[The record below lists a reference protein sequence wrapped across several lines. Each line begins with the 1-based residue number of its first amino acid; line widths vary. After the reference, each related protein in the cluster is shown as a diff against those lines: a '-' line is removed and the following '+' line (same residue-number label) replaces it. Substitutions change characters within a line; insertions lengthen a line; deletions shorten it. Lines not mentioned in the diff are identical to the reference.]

1 MTNKVIYKLKGHEK
15 FPLREGWINKGL
27 SVAKEKGTHIFLESQ
42 GPDMLG
48 VGTNMVK
55 SIRYWMQA
63 CGLLVKDGNKE
74 ILSDMAEIIYMNDP
88 YLEDI
93 FSLWILHSNITK
105 NIEQA
110 TVWYMFFN
118 RFNVDSFNKADMQ
131 KKMQQELFNYVGQQV
146 TESSLKDDIDVL
158 LNMYSKGD
166 NKNEDPEDKIISPF
180 STLGIIKKEDET
192 YYKIQPDLRRI
203 ANELV
208 LYEISSL
215 LDHNKSISIETIA
228 SGERSLGAIYN
239 MTSDVRNRIEALLMT
254 TNATSWK
261 CIDQEFRVIP
271 PEEKRARKVYDS
283 IVTKINENKEYACKD
298 IFDRF
303 CRPPYGM
310 SEDVVVLMI
319 AVVCANLNYCLRFRC
334 DESLTNINS
343 WKELV
348 VIKDKKIDIDVVKK
362 SAFVMVDAGA
372 VTGKY
377 VRFFERIQSNKSISE
392 VISLEKILANMMA
405 VDEIPEELETQYLL
419 ARKYLDSGKKANNE
433 WKTCI
438 GEIDEKLEASI
449 EESNLYDA
457 LKGLQL
463 VEAIPYTKIFKD
475 NGYELDEESKNT
487 VKELISSLKSEVE
500 QLITPYLANMYC
512 KSVEGVNTFRNHNT
526 KMQNML
532 EELGF
537 TNYAMQVKRRKEEE
551 LSNIDEIRS
560 RQELRADCEKYLEES
575 QITRYVTYVNV
586 CLYLKSGKELQARV
600 KKYGVALGKDAQKIQ
615 ENINDRMAALE
626 KNHDRTMQDMS
637 DIWDDLYEV
646 KNADDVEMLIDNI
659 ASVLQ
664 KGIPDADRL
673 DFEELQKNLSELLND
688 INEIKRVTNSRNEF
702 KKISEDMINKYEHS
716 EFDFEVLPIIHEVIS
731 DMENNMN
738 VREQEWINSVLT
750 LGDKSRKAVHKWKEK
765 TAYLPEYLSEET
777 IEKVKMVDKEADE
790 IISEGKIED
799 VLFYF
804 DKLDDV
810 EKLECIQKLQNRL
823 NR

>member
-1 MTNKVIYKLKGHEK
+1 MLLNDSDNRLYDSLLEYDVLDKLDDLNRNKY
-15 FPLREGWINKGL
+15 
-27 SVAKEKGTHIFLESQ
+27 
-42 GPDMLG
+42 D
-48 VGTNMVK
+48 
-55 SIRYWMQA
+55 RYYQA
-63 CGLLVKDGNKE
+63 DFGQ
-74 ILSDMAEIIYMNDP
+74 AEN
-88 YLEDI
+88 
-93 FSLWILHSNITK
+93 N
-105 NIEQA
+105 
-110 TVWYMFFN
+110 
-118 RFNVDSFNKADMQ
+118 
-131 KKMQQELFNYVGQQV
+131 
-146 TESSLKDDIDVL
+146 LKDEFAELKKQRIHL
-158 LNMYSKGD
+158 GANGTEEIKMRMPMYLTSVFEELYPD
-166 NKNEDPEDKIISPF
+166 AIPF
-180 STLGIIKKEDET
+180 SFDGFVTKGNNLGGKGGT
-192 YYKIQPDLRRI
+192 YYCTIVKMLLSNSV
-203 ANELV
+203 NETT
-208 LYEISSL
+208 I
-215 LDHNKSISIETIA
+215 HNFA
-228 SGERSLGAIYN
+228 
-239 MTSDVRNRIEALLMT
+239 SDVRNRIEALLMT

-537 TNYAMQVKRRKEEE
+537 TNYAMQVKKRKEEE

-600 KKYGVALGKDAQKIQ
+600 EKYGVALGKDAQKIQ
-615 ENINDRMAALE
+615 ENINDRVAALE

>member
-239 MTSDVRNRIEALLMT
+239 MTM
-254 TNATSWK
+254 
-261 CIDQEFRVIP
+261 
-271 PEEKRARKVYDS
+271 
-283 IVTKINENKEYACKD
+283 VTVN
-298 IFDRF
+298 
-303 CRPPYGM
+303 
-310 SEDVVVLMI
+310 
-319 AVVCANLNYCLRFRC
+319 
-334 DESLTNINS
+334 
-343 WKELV
+343 
-348 VIKDKKIDIDVVKK
+348 
-362 SAFVMVDAGA
+362 
-372 VTGKY
+372 
-377 VRFFERIQSNKSISE
+377 
-392 VISLEKILANMMA
+392 
-405 VDEIPEELETQYLL
+405 
-419 ARKYLDSGKKANNE
+419 KYLDN
-433 WKTCI
+433 
-438 GEIDEKLEASI
+438 LEAMGYIRVLEERI

-575 QITRYVTYVNV
+575 QITRYVT
-586 CLYLKSGKELQARV
+586 CQRT
-600 KKYGVALGKDAQKIQ
+600 GVD
-615 ENINDRMAALE
+615 
-626 KNHDRTMQDMS
+626 
-637 DIWDDLYEV
+637 
-646 KNADDVEMLIDNI
+646 
-659 ASVLQ
+659 
-664 KGIPDADRL
+664 
-673 DFEELQKNLSELLND
+673 
-688 INEIKRVTNSRNEF
+688 
-702 KKISEDMINKYEHS
+702 
-716 EFDFEVLPIIHEVIS
+716 
-731 DMENNMN
+731 
-738 VREQEWINSVLT
+738 
-750 LGDKSRKAVHKWKEK
+750 
-765 TAYLPEYLSEET
+765 
-777 IEKVKMVDKEADE
+777 
-790 IISEGKIED
+790 
-799 VLFYF
+799 
-804 DKLDDV
+804 
-810 EKLECIQKLQNRL
+810 
-823 NR
+823 

>member
-1 MTNKVIYKLKGHEK
+1 MKTLGGAASKSADSETAEAAPSGDNNGFFTANDKIDFSNVKVEPLFEGEVDFDTFSKQLENTPIIIMLLNDSDNRLYDSLLEYDVLDKLDDLNRNKY
-15 FPLREGWINKGL
+15 
-27 SVAKEKGTHIFLESQ
+27 
-42 GPDMLG
+42 D
-48 VGTNMVK
+48 
-55 SIRYWMQA
+55 RYYQA
-63 CGLLVKDGNKE
+63 DFGQ
-74 ILSDMAEIIYMNDP
+74 AEN
-88 YLEDI
+88 
-93 FSLWILHSNITK
+93 N
-105 NIEQA
+105 
-110 TVWYMFFN
+110 
-118 RFNVDSFNKADMQ
+118 
-131 KKMQQELFNYVGQQV
+131 
-146 TESSLKDDIDVL
+146 LKDEFAELKKQRIHL
-158 LNMYSKGD
+158 GANGTEEIKMRMPMYLTSVFEELYPD
-166 NKNEDPEDKIISPF
+166 AIPF
-180 STLGIIKKEDET
+180 SFDGFVTKGNNLGGKGGT
-192 YYKIQPDLRRI
+192 YYCTIVKMLLSNSV
-203 ANELV
+203 NETT
-208 LYEISSL
+208 I
-215 LDHNKSISIETIA
+215 HNFA
-228 SGERSLGAIYN
+228 
-239 MTSDVRNRIEALLMT
+239 SDVRNRIEALLMT

-537 TNYAMQVKRRKEEE
+537 TNYAMQVKRRKEDE

-600 KKYGVALGKDAQKIQ
+600 EKYGVALGKDAQKIQ
-615 ENINDRMAALE
+615 ENINDRVAALE

-637 DIWDDLYEV
+637 DIWDRRAKAL
-646 KNADDVEMLIDNI
+646 
-659 ASVLQ
+659 
-664 KGIPDADRL
+664 R
-673 DFEELQKNLSELLND
+673 
-688 INEIKRVTNSRNEF
+688 
-702 KKISEDMINKYEHS
+702 
-716 EFDFEVLPIIHEVIS
+716 
-731 DMENNMN
+731 
-738 VREQEWINSVLT
+738 VRETEDLET
-750 LGDKSRKAVHKWKEK
+750 GEK
-765 TAYLPEYLSEET
+765 TAQLNFKGP
-777 IEKVKMVDKEADE
+777 
-790 IISEGKIED
+790 
-799 VLFYF
+799 
-804 DKLDDV
+804 KLDDASMTRREMETNVGDGGTVRAILEQIGFTPVIPV
-810 EKLECIQKLQNRL
+810 EKVHYFHRGRLTACVDQVTGLGEFLELEILTESEEGRSAALTEIEEVLRQIGHSMEDTTRISYLSQLCSKLENEI
-823 NR
+823 